1 MKHSA
6 GLHSQRR
13 CVLVTQWVPMRPVH
27 LRAGLCCIELEASG
41 GYFVTCVSLGFR
53 SRLYLAELHP
63 RAAGGEVAA
72 VLYAATILE
81 CS

>member
-1 MKHSA
+1 MKNSA
-6 GLHSQRR
+6 DLHSQRR
-13 CVLVTQWVPMRPVH
+13 CVLVTQWVPMRPIH
-27 LRAGLCCIELEASG
+27 LRAGLCYLDLEACG
-41 GYFVTCVSLGFR
+41 GYFVTCVSLRFW